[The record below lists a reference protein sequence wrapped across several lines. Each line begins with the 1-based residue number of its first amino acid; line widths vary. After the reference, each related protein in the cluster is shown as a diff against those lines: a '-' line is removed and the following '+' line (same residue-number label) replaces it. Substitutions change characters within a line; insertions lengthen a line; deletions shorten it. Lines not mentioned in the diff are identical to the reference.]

1 MEIKSNLCSN
11 AVRKVALLITA
22 ASSLGMDVSS
32 YGQADEKQNSG
43 NVYLWLED
51 YPFTLFIDLSGDDEI
66 QACWSDPEDGN
77 ECFVTVGNMT
87 LAGLYDWVSLC
98 ESHEVTE

>member
-22 ASSLGMDVSS
+22 ASSLGMDVSG
-32 YGQADEKQNSG
+32 YGQAD
-43 NVYLWLED
+43 
-51 YPFTLFIDLSGDDEI
+51 
-66 QACWSDPEDGN
+66 
-77 ECFVTVGNMT
+77 
-87 LAGLYDWVSLC
+87 GLYDWVSLC